1 MQKPKEVVLMFFFK
15 NFTMFRRA
23 LDAGKLYLSLLLH
36 HIQHIIII
44 RTTPF
49 DARQDPFYGT
59 YDFHVL
65 QGSIF
70 QQCPN
75 LVQKDHKKVMLRM
88 RSKLLGLDFETVF
101 QDVMFLKN

>member
-1 MQKPKEVVLMFFFK
+1 MPKNCICHYYFI
-15 NFTMFRRA
+15 T
-23 LDAGKLYLSLLLH
+23 LLN
-36 HIQHIIII
+36 IIII

-70 QQCPN
+70 QQCPD

-101 QDVMFLKN
+101 QM